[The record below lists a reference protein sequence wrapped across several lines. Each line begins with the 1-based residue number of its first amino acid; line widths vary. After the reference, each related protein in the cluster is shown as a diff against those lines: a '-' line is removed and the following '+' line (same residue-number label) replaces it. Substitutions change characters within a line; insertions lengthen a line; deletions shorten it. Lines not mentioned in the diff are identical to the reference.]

1 MRRVGGK
8 SPHTL
13 QLLELDLEVLKSFL
27 LALVQ
32 KFSNFKFLSLSP
44 ASRLRYFRPSSSL
57 VSIYL
62 SHLCIS
68 YCKQKH
74 LFLYLSLYLSPPLFS
89 YLECFVHPF
98 RECIYLSIFLSSLLV
113 FNCLQLDLTRFLLPF
128 LSGKTW
134 PVNWKFR
141 RTIRKVSVLL
151 EILAHHQKFSRC
163 IRVAHLSKY
172 LQDPHVFWPSGSRS
186 ISQRYGSGSGP
197 GSFPFDVNVLS
208 GMK

>member
-1 MRRVGGK
+1 MRRVGGY

-74 LFLYLSLYLSPPLFS
+74 LSLYLSPPLFS
-89 YLECFVHPF
+89 YLECTSFQRV
-98 RECIYLSIFLSSLLV
+98 YLSANLS
-113 FNCLQLDLTRFLLPF
+113 
-128 LSGKTW
+128 
-134 PVNWKFR
+134 
-141 RTIRKVSVLL
+141 I
-151 EILAHHQKFSRC
+151 
-163 IRVAHLSKY
+163 
-172 LQDPHVFWPSGSRS
+172 
-186 ISQRYGSGSGP
+186 
-197 GSFPFDVNVLS
+197 
-208 GMK
+208 